1 MGWNDHMDDGN
12 ELGNLPPEAFASWHV
27 DGEFEPED
35 HWLRTASKE
44 HQIIAIRAWFLDRYC
59 DPAMNTPYNGR
70 EGGYQFVHGGPYD
83 PADELSNRFGRTV
96 EEDVIQE
103 VIDELHRQVGDEWAP
118 VRSNVPDDYDDDYGV
133 DIENGD
139 QPLERLRERLAQSR
153 QVLTLQGDISAQA
166 LARNLS
172 FGSVIASLESFL
184 WETVTYW
191 VDYDKLA
198 FTNVVTKIPAFR
210 DQPLKL
216 GQIFEKQESLK
227 NDIKAYLQN
236 LVWHRWDKVAP
247 LFRLGLEIDLPSL
260 KQFDDALTKRHD
272 IVHRSGFTKE
282 RELITVDVA
291 EIEALCE
298 QILSFAVAINVKLSS
313 RAARIAFG
321 DPSS

>member
-1 MGWNDHMDDGN
+1 MGWNDHMDDDN
-12 ELGNLPPEAFASWHV
+12 ELGNLPPEAFSTWNV
-27 DGEFEPED
+27 DGPFEPQD
-35 HWLRTASKE
+35 HWLRTASKDD
-44 HQIIAIRAWFLDRYC
+44 QIIAMRAWFLGRYC
-59 DPAMNTPYNGR
+59 DPAHNTPYNGR
-70 EGGYQFVHGGPYD
+70 EGGFQFIHGGPYD
-83 PADELSNRFGRTV
+83 PDDVLSTRFSRVVKDE
-96 EEDVIQE
+96 VIQE
-103 VIDELHRQVGDEWAP
+103 VVDELHQQLGDEWAP
-118 VRSNVPDDYDDDYGV
+118 VQHSIPDDYDDDYGV

-139 QPLERLRERLAQSR
+139 QPLERLRERLAQSK

-172 FGSVIASLESFL
+172 FGSVITSLESFL

-191 VDYDKLA
+191 VEYDALA
-198 FTNVVTKIPAFR
+198 LANIVTKIPAFR

-216 GQIFEKQESLK
+216 GQIFEKRETLK

-236 LVWHRWDKVAP
+236 LVWHKWDKVAP

-260 KQFDDALTKRHD
+260 KQFDNALTKRHD

-298 QILSFAVAINVKLSS
+298 QILSFAEDINAKLSS
-313 RAARIAFG
+313 RAARLAFG